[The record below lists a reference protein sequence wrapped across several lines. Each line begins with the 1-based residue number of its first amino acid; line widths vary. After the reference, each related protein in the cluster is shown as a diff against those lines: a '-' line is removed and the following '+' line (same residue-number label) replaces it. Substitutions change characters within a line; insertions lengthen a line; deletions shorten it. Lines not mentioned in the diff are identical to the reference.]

1 MGVPQQPDTD
11 SRDLAYQEMVAGGG
25 STVSLNKLDRQA
37 SSYGKLVEL
46 MAQEPSYQRDVTLG
60 KRIGFYKMGKEL
72 GSGNF
77 SKVKLGLHLLTK
89 REKNLKQLYD

>member
-1 MGVPQQPDTD
+1 MGVPNADTM
-11 SRDLAYQEMVAGGG
+11 SRDVPYQEVSG

-37 SSYGKLVEL
+37 TSYQKLVEL
-46 MAQEPSYQRDVTLG
+46 MSQDQTYQRDVTLG

-77 SKVKLGLHLLTK
+77 SKVKLGVHLLSK
-89 REKNLKQLYD
+89 RKFFCENFS